1 MPTEEHI
8 LNIVDEQFVFEF
20 DGVLPG
26 PPNQRRIGGV
36 LLSQPGGTSPS
47 TGDGK
52 AYVRIPEDMDG
63 LRLTAVGASCSTA
76 GSSGA
81 TSVQLRRV
89 RSGVGVDMLSTPV
102 TIDANETDSST
113 AATAAVIDAN
123 NDDVQTG
130 DQIFLDIDS
139 VSTGARGLYVSF
151 TFNE

>member
-1 MPTEEHI
+1 MPTEEYT
-8 LNIVDEQFVFEF
+8 LNIVDEEFVFEF

-26 PPNQRRIGGV
+26 PVNPRRLGGV
-36 LLSQPGGTSPS
+36 LLSTPGGSSPT

-52 AYVRIPEDMDG
+52 ALIRIPEEMNG

-76 GSSGA
+76 GSAGT

-89 RSGVGVDMLSTPV
+89 RAGVGVDMLSTPV

-113 AATAAVIDAN
+113 AATAAVIDAA

-130 DQIFLDIDS
+130 DQIFFDLDS
-139 VSTGARGLYVSF
+139 VSAGARGLYISF